1 MNFSPSP
8 SARSPPWH
16 VWPLA
21 AIIFICEKVAVAIH
35 HDHKEHP

>member
-8 SARSPPWH
+8 GATAAAA
-16 VWPLA
+16 LLAAA

-35 HDHKEHP
+35 HDHKEHR